1 MSNHTIE
8 ELYLRRSELLEQI
21 RTGKSLYLD
30 DPHCG
35 KVEQELMMVK
45 QLIKSIENEA

>member
-30 DPHCG
+30 DPYCG
-35 KVEQELMMVK
+35 KAEQELIMVN
-45 QLIKSIENEA
+45 QLIESAKNEA